1 MQSMTRKEA
10 HEIAQILKENYPDLE
25 PFLHAKNP
33 FESLVATILSAQTT
47 DRQVN
52 KVTPALFAAY
62 PDPEALSRA
71 GEEEVMDHIRSIGFF
86 RTKARNIILTAQKLV
101 GDFGGKVPNTME
113 ELMSLPGVGRKT
125 ANVVLAN
132 SFGQASMPVDTHVFR
147 VSNRLGLSR
156 SKNPEE
162 CEQDLRKILEEESW
176 NYFHLSIIQ
185 HGRDICSARS
195 PKCEICPLRDHCRYL
210 DSLKKEGPS
219 C

>member
-1 MQSMTRKEA
+1 MHPMTREEA
-10 HEIAQILKENYPDLE
+10 HEIAFGLKENYPGLQ
-25 PFLHAKNP
+25 PFLMARNP

-62 PDPEALSRA
+62 PDPLALSRA
-71 GEEEVMDHIRSIGFF
+71 DEEEVMDYIRSIGFF
-86 RTKARNIILTAQKLV
+86 RTKARNIIRTSQKLV
-101 GDFGGKVPNTME
+101 EEFGGKVPNTME
-113 ELMSLPGVGRKT
+113 ELMTLPGVGRKT

-132 SFGQASMPVDTHVFR
+132 SFGQPSMPVDTHVFR

-156 SKNPEE
+156 SENPEE
-162 CEQDLRKILEEESW
+162 CEQDLRKLLEPEYW

-195 PKCEICPLRDHCRYL
+195 PRCEICFLKDHCRFFA
-210 DSLKKEGPS
+210 SLESEGKS